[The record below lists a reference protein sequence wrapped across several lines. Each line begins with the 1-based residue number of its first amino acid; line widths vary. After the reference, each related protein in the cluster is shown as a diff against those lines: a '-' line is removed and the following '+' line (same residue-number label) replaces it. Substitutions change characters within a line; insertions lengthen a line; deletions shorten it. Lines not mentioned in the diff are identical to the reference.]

1 MMAAQ
6 SIWFSR
12 EWYIFPTENGTIYYK
27 QELEAISHVCHECGM
42 PLFLDGAR
50 LGYGLMAADNDVTLE
65 DIARLCDVFYIGGT
79 KVGALFGEAV
89 VITNP
94 SISKDFRYMIKQR
107 GGMLAKG
114 RLLGIQ
120 FQTLFED
127 GLYWQISRHAIDMA
141 MKLKKA
147 FQACGYGFYVENS
160 TNQQLPV
167 LPDAVLEKLAGKYSY
182 SFWEKTDESHSAV
195 RFCTSW
201 ATKEENVDAL
211 IADLNQIRSQ
221 MM

>member
-1 MMAAQ
+1 
-6 SIWFSR
+6 
-12 EWYIFPTENGTIYYK
+12 
-27 QELEAISHVCHECGM
+27 
-42 PLFLDGAR
+42 
-50 LGYGLMAADNDVTLE
+50 
-65 DIARLCDVFYIGGT
+65 
-79 KVGALFGEAV
+79 
-89 VITNP
+89 
-94 SISKDFRYMIKQR
+94 
-107 GGMLAKG
+107 
-114 RLLGIQ
+114 
-120 FQTLFED
+120 
-127 GLYWQISRHAIDMA
+127 

-147 FQACGYGFYVENS
+147 FQACGYSFYVENS

>member
-1 MMAAQ
+1 
-6 SIWFSR
+6 
-12 EWYIFPTENGTIYYK
+12 
-27 QELEAISHVCHECGM
+27 
-42 PLFLDGAR
+42 
-50 LGYGLMAADNDVTLE
+50 
-65 DIARLCDVFYIGGT
+65 
-79 KVGALFGEAV
+79 
-89 VITNP
+89 
-94 SISKDFRYMIKQR
+94 
-107 GGMLAKG
+107 
-114 RLLGIQ
+114 
-120 FQTLFED
+120 
-127 GLYWQISRHAIDMA
+127 

-147 FQACGYGFYVENS
+147 FQACGYDFYVENS

-167 LPDAVLEKLAGKYSY
+167 LPDAVLEKLAEKYSY

>member
-1 MMAAQ
+1 
-6 SIWFSR
+6 
-12 EWYIFPTENGTIYYK
+12 
-27 QELEAISHVCHECGM
+27 
-42 PLFLDGAR
+42 
-50 LGYGLMAADNDVTLE
+50 
-65 DIARLCDVFYIGGT
+65 
-79 KVGALFGEAV
+79 
-89 VITNP
+89 
-94 SISKDFRYMIKQR
+94 MIKQR

-147 FQACGYGFYVENS
+147 FQACGYSFYVENS

-182 SFWEKTDESHSAV
+182 SFWEKIDESHSAV

>member
-1 MMAAQ
+1 
-6 SIWFSR
+6 
-12 EWYIFPTENGTIYYK
+12 
-27 QELEAISHVCHECGM
+27 
-42 PLFLDGAR
+42 
-50 LGYGLMAADNDVTLE
+50 
-65 DIARLCDVFYIGGT
+65 
-79 KVGALFGEAV
+79 
-89 VITNP
+89 
-94 SISKDFRYMIKQR
+94 MIKQR

-182 SFWEKTDESHSAV
+182 SFWRKQMRAIVPCDSAQAGLQ
-195 RFCTSW
+195 RKKMW
-201 ATKEENVDAL
+201 
-211 IADLNQIRSQ
+211 
-221 MM
+221 MP